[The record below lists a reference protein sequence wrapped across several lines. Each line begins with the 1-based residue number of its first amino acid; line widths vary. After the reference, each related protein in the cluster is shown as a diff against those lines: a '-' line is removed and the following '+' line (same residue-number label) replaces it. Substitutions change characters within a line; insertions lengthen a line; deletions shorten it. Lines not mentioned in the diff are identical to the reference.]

1 MRQHGYTSGAMISYK
16 LFHVLCIACFALGFP
31 AGAVDPPAGTV
42 HVAVAS
48 NFAEAQEA
56 LAKAF
61 QAKAGHAIKAS
72 PGSTGKLY
80 AQVKNGGPFEIFL
93 SADDTHVEEL
103 IDDKLGVATTRFTY
117 AIGRLA
123 LYAPALK
130 PVAEG
135 TLKSTAIKHLSI
147 ANPKVAPYGEAAMET
162 LKNLGL
168 LDAFK
173 DRTVYGENIAQTLQF
188 VDSGAAEAGF
198 VAYAQVKK
206 FDADTFWLVPAE
218 SHAPIKQ
225 DAVLLSA
232 GKNNAAAIAYL
243 AYIRSDDGQKIIESF
258 GYSVEKTSSPAR

>member
-1 MRQHGYTSGAMISYK
+1 MRFFRILYGAS
-16 LFHVLCIACFALGFP
+16 IAIVALSFS

-42 HVAVAS
+42 YAAVAS
-48 NFAEAQEA
+48 NFAEAQDA

-61 QAKAGHAIKAS
+61 QAKTGHTIKVS

-93 SADDTHVEEL
+93 SADDTHV
-103 IDDKLGVATTRFTY
+103 DKLITDKLALDATRFTY
-117 AIGRLA
+117 AVGRLA
-123 LYAPALK
+123 LYAPSLK

-147 ANPKVAPYGEAAMET
+147 ANPEVAPYGVAATET
-162 LKNLGL
+162 LKKLGL

-198 VAYAQVKK
+198 VAYSQVKK
-206 FDADTFWLVPAE
+206 FDAGTFWLVPTD

-225 DAVLLSA
+225 DAILLST
-232 GKNNAAAIAYL
+232 GKDNAAAIAYL
-243 AYIRSDDGQKIIESF
+243 AFIRSEDGQKIIESF
-258 GYSVEKTSSPAR
+258 GYSVEKTSPPAR